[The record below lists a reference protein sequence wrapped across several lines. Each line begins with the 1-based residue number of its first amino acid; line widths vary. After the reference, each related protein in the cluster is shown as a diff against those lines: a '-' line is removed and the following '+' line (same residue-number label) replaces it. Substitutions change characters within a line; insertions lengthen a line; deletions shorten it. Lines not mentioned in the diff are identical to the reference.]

1 MGDFRVG
8 LNDTPR
14 SNRVHIAIFGRRNA
28 GKSSLINALA
38 GQDVALVSDVPGTTT
53 DPVYKAMELRE
64 VGPVVFIDT
73 PGIDDEGKLGSAR
86 VSRTLKAIN
95 RADIAVLV
103 VDARAG
109 FGDPEKK
116 ALEELGRRRVPVI
129 GVLNKMDAVGG
140 SRNDSLRA
148 LTDSLREFSE
158 MLVTNV
164 SPQGQ
169 YGDQSADQSGGQSG
183 GQASEMTGKI
193 SGEIF
198 RQSGFVNVSALTG
211 QGIKEL
217 LVRLSSVIKER
228 KLEEEPSIV
237 GDLLRPGDLVFLVIP
252 IDVEAPRGRL
262 ILPQV
267 QTIRDILD
275 HNGVAVMTKVSE
287 LREALV
293 TAGRLPRLVITD
305 SQVFHQVDSIV
316 PPEIPLT
323 SFSILFAR
331 YKGSLDDLIEGAS
344 SLENLRP
351 GDTVLIAEA
360 CTHHPVEDDIG
371 RVKIPRWL
379 QKKVGGELEFAWC
392 RGVDY
397 PDDLE
402 RFKVIVHCGGCML
415 NRKEMLSRIYAAKEA
430 GVPITNYG
438 MTIAYANGILKRAL
452 AVFSR

>member
-1 MGDFRVG
+1 MG

-14 SNRVHIAIFGRRNA
+14 SNRLHIAILGRRNA

-73 PGIDDEGKLGSAR
+73 PGIDDEGKLGMAR

-95 RADIAVLV
+95 KADIAVLV
-103 VDARAG
+103 VDVREG
-109 FGDPEKK
+109 FGGPEKK
-116 ALEELGRRRVPVI
+116 VLEELGRRRVPVV
-129 GVLNKMDAVGG
+129 GVLNKMDAVGSEG
-140 SRNDSLRA
+140 NHSLCARSDSLR
-148 LTDSLREFSE
+148 D
-158 MLVTNV
+158 
-164 SPQGQ
+164 
-169 YGDQSADQSGGQSG
+169 
-183 GQASEMTGKI
+183 
-193 SGEIF
+193 
-198 RQSGFVNVSALTG
+198 FVPVSALTG
-211 QGIKEL
+211 HGIEEL
-217 LVRLSSVIKER
+217 LARLSSVIKER
-228 KLEEEPSIV
+228 KLEQEPPIV
-237 GDLLRPGDLVFLVIP
+237 GDLLRPGDVVFLVIP
-252 IDVEAPRGRL
+252 IDVEAPKGRL

-275 HNGVAVMTKVSE
+275 HNGVVVMTKVSE
-287 LREALV
+287 LKEALV

-305 SQVFHQVDSIV
+305 SQVFHEVDSIV

-331 YKGSLDDLIEGAS
+331 YKGSLDDLIEGTQA
-344 SLENLRP
+344 LERLRP
-351 GDTVLIAEA
+351 GDAVLIAEA

-371 RVKIPRWL
+371 KVKIPRWL
-379 QKKVGGELEFAWC
+379 QKKVGGELDFAWC
-392 RGVDY
+392 RGGDF

-402 RFKVIVHCGGCML
+402 KFKVIVHCGGCML
-415 NRKEMLSRIYAAKEA
+415 NRREMLSRIYEAKEA

-452 AVFSR
+452 AVFHR